1 MNDKNRLSSEQA
13 LDDYFLDL
21 LAEPSFFDEESS
33 AEQKIAINEE
43 SADAPSS
50 VPAIEQD
57 CHKKGNLSENSADPK
72 GYHPAQQQDSGV
84 QQSVHPRDNED
95 APTAAPFDFDQL
107 SGDTENLSDGLEK
120 PSDSAD
126 ALSEIDSGSGAMASE
141 VAWPAR
147 GSQASGW
154 VSRAEPVAK
163 EQPRS
168 SDSSSAT
175 AVLDNERSEL
185 QGVQRLLSQM
195 SRMQQ
200 EIQLESDVLIATQT
214 EAEFLVVAENDSA
227 TDLET
232 APDLEAVSKVEA
244 LAEVSN
250 TELQPA
256 ITEPDIESVI
266 QEEAQIDLK
275 PDVSTSLQAKEGG
288 DEPPEQWRKLSSEQA
303 FQALFFEVNGV
314 TFAVALN
321 ELGGIHQMGE
331 LNHLLGR
338 PAWYLGLLTNR
349 EQQFDVVDTACWV
362 MPEKLDT
369 DEYQEKYRYIVMLGE
384 SKWGLACDKLHGT
397 ETLTEQSVR
406 WREKAGKRP
415 WLAGMVKEKM
425 CALIHVNALISMLNE
440 GLDVKGIM

>member
-1 MNDKNRLSSEQA
+1 
-13 LDDYFLDL
+13 
-21 LAEPSFFDEESS
+21 
-33 AEQKIAINEE
+33 
-43 SADAPSS
+43 
-50 VPAIEQD
+50 
-57 CHKKGNLSENSADPK
+57 
-72 GYHPAQQQDSGV
+72 
-84 QQSVHPRDNED
+84 
-95 APTAAPFDFDQL
+95 
-107 SGDTENLSDGLEK
+107 
-120 PSDSAD
+120 
-126 ALSEIDSGSGAMASE
+126 MASE
-141 VAWPAR
+141 GPWPAR

-154 VSRAEPVAK
+154 VPQAEPVAK
-163 EQPRS
+163 LQPKS
-168 SDSSSAT
+168 SNSSPAT
-175 AVLDNERSEL
+175 AVFDNERSEL

-195 SRMQQ
+195 SRIQQ
-200 EIQLESDVLIATQT
+200 EIQLESDVLIASQT
-214 EAEFLVVAENDSA
+214 EAEFLAVAEDDITSE
-227 TDLET
+227 LEV

-244 LAEVSN
+244 FAEINNAV
-250 TELQPA
+250 LQPA
-256 ITEPDIESVI
+256 ITEQDIESVV
-266 QEEAQIDLK
+266 QKESQIDFK
-275 PDVSTSLQAKEGG
+275 PDVSTLLQAKEGG
-288 DEPPEQWRKLSSEQA
+288 DVPPEQWCKLGSEQA

-362 MPEKLDT
+362 MPERLDT
-369 DEYQEKYRYIVMLGE
+369 DEYQENYRYIVMLGE

>member
-13 LDDYFLDL
+13 LDDYFFDL
-21 LAEPSFFDEESS
+21 LAEPSLFDEGAA
-33 AEQKIAINEE
+33 AEQKTAVIEE
-43 SADAPSS
+43 SAGVLSS
-50 VPAIEQD
+50 APAIEQD
-57 CHKKGNLSENSADPK
+57 CDHCGNLSEDSALAK
-72 GYHPAQQQDSGV
+72 GHHPAEQQDS
-84 QQSVHPRDNED
+84 QDLQSAEADNGCG
-95 APTAAPFDFDQL
+95 PTATPFDFDQL
-107 SGDTENLSDGLEK
+107 SGEIANLSDGLEAR
-120 PSDSAD
+120 SGSAD
-126 ALSEIDSGSGAMASE
+126 ALSEAGVGFGAIVSE
-141 VAWPAR
+141 GAGPTR

-154 VSRAEPVAK
+154 VLQAEPVAK
-163 EQPRS
+163 LQPKS
-168 SDSSSAT
+168 SDRSPAT
-175 AVLDNERSEL
+175 AVFDNERSEL

-200 EIQLESDVLIATQT
+200 EIQLESDGLIATQT
-214 EAEFLVVAENDSA
+214 EAEFLAVAETDSVA
-227 TDLET
+227 
-232 APDLEAVSKVEA
+232 
-244 LAEVSN
+244 
-250 TELQPA
+250 LQPA
-256 ITEPDIESVI
+256 ITEPDIEPVVP
-266 QEEAQIDLK
+266 EESQIDFE
-275 PDVSTSLQAKEGG
+275 PGVSTLRQVKEGG
-288 DEPPEQWRKLSSEQA
+288 DEPPEQWRKLGSEQA

-349 EQQFDVVDTACWV
+349 EKQFDVVDTACWV
-362 MPEKLDT
+362 MPEKLGT
-369 DEYQEKYRYIVMLGE
+369 DEYQENYRYIVMLGE